1 MLRSLGVAAAA
12 AAAAAVMVP
21 ALALLLPRWLQALAL
36 SFGHVL
42 LGLPRVAE
50 VDGGGGASGSFPPPH
65 SFFSRSV
72 GDTTM
77 ALCVPGGRHALSR
90 PLSLPF
96 FGENILE
103 AVRNSYR

>member
-77 ALCVPGGRHALSR
+77 HYGSLRSWRQARSRALS
-90 PLSLPF
+90 PSLF
-96 FGENILE
+96 LE
-103 AVRNSYR
+103 KIS

>member
-1 MLRSLGVAAAA
+1 MLRSLGVAAAAAA

-21 ALALLLPRWLQALAL
+21 ALALLLSRWLQALAL

-50 VDGGGGASGSFPPPH
+50 VEGGGGASGSFPPPH

-77 ALCVPGGRHALSR
+77 ALRSWRQETL
-90 PLSLPF
+90 
-96 FGENILE
+96 LE
-103 AVRNSYR
+103 KIS

>member
-1 MLRSLGVAAAA
+1 MLRSLGVAAA

-77 ALCVPGGRHALSR
+77 AL
-90 PLSLPF
+90 
-96 FGENILE
+96 GENILE
-103 AVRNSYR
+103 AVRNS

>member
-77 ALCVPGGRHALSR
+77 ALSAFLAAAAGQARARGQKTG
-90 PLSLPF
+90 PF
-96 FGENILE
+96 
-103 AVRNSYR
+103 